1 MRDIMIDL
9 ETLGTTPDAVV
20 LSLGAV
26 VFDPYS
32 SVQGPTFYVE
42 FTNFLER
49 QTDQGRT
56 INPNTV
62 LWWMQQNQGAREVFQ
77 PRETDVTRCSPLFGA
92 SAFSAFVKENGCDR
106 VWAKDPDFD
115 VVILRSFFNSI
126 NRGEAFPFKYNA
138 GRSVRTV
145 MDMPFAKHRASPA
158 VAHNALADAIQQATD
173 IQGAF
178 ACLRTQ
184 SLE

>member
-1 MRDIMIDL
+1 MDIMIDL
-9 ETLGTTPDAVV
+9 ETLGLTPDAVV
-20 LSLGAV
+20 LSIGAV
-26 VFDPYS
+26 VFDPHS
-32 SVQGPTFYVE
+32 FVQGPTFYAE

-56 INPNTV
+56 IDPSML
-62 LWWMQQNQGAREVFQ
+62 LWWMRHTTAEAREVFKER
-77 PRETDVTRCSPLFGA
+77 PTDEIRCSPLYGA
-92 SAFSAFVKENGCDR
+92 SAFSAFVKDNQCDR

-115 VVILRSFFNSI
+115 VVILRSFYHSI
-126 NRGEAFPFKYNA
+126 NRGEAFPFSYNA

-145 MDMPFAKHRASPA
+145 MDMPFVKLRDRKP

-173 IQGAF
+173 IQEAF

-184 SLE
+184 SSE